1 MAIDLNVSNI
11 DIKRVETWPAPLRYL
26 TCLVVAVVVVVLSWF
41 LVTEDQSNSL
51 EKLEKTEGALR
62 SEYID
67 KARVAVNLD
76 QYIEQKI
83 ELESKL
89 ESQLRQLPNNNEVA
103 NLLDDI
109 SFIAQDNGLQLISIK
124 WEPEIKQE
132 IYTELPMSIQVTG
145 TYEQLGK
152 FTEDLS
158 ALPRIVTMAKF
169 DLEHVG
175 GKDAKP
181 TNELLDMKM
190 LAKTYRYNEE
200 EATKARERADRRN
213 KRRGG
218 R

>member
-1 MAIDLNVSNI
+1 M
-11 DIKRVETWPAPLRYL
+11 
-26 TCLVVAVVVVVLSWF
+26 
-41 LVTEDQSNSL
+41 
-51 EKLEKTEGALR
+51 
-62 SEYID
+62 
-67 KARVAVNLD
+67 
-76 QYIEQKI
+76 
-83 ELESKL
+83 
-89 ESQLRQLPNNNEVA
+89 
-103 NLLDDI
+103 
-109 SFIAQDNGLQLISIK
+109 ISIK

>member
-51 EKLEKTEGALR
+51 EKLENTEGALR
-62 SEYID
+62 SEYIE

-158 ALPRIVTMAKF
+158 ALPRIVTTKKKLLRLVNVLIEEISEEVVDNEAYLFSYNTSCCRIKF
-169 DLEHVG
+169 SRLSKVH
-175 GKDAKP
+175 
-181 TNELLDMKM
+181 
-190 LAKTYRYNEE
+190 R
-200 EATKARERADRRN
+200 
-213 KRRGG
+213 
-218 R
+218 